1 MSPRRKA
8 RADLQE
14 ITAFWS
20 AILRDPQQ
28 DIRNRIKVSELLAKV
43 EGVESTEP
51 ITNPFATF
59 TTAQLRKLIGETEE
73 EDGNERKKEGIGDRP
88 PGQL

>member
-1 MSPRRKA
+1 MAPRRKA

-20 AILRDPQQ
+20 AVMRDPQE

-51 ITNPFATF
+51 IANPFANL
-59 TTAQLRKLIGETEE
+59 TTAQLRKLIGEPEQE
-73 EDGNERKKEGIGDRP
+73 
-88 PGQL
+88 